1 MKIYLETVTEIFS
14 FFPNFSFIIKDRE
27 TFFTPAQRSQVV
39 WKILTR
45 TRFDE
50 GVRDKPAVHQVSD
63 KTTKLIWICRF
74 GMSFVIYFLLN
85 LKQTGIR
92 RLLNDKTF
100 HAAFPLHDGP
110 YDEDDFN
117 GEPNDR
123 RVSSNKE
130 FIKE

>member
-1 MKIYLETVTEIFS
+1 MS
-14 FFPNFSFIIKDRE
+14 RGNFLCYFVHNSFIIKDRE
-27 TFFTPAQRSQVV
+27 TFFTPAQRSQIV

-50 GVRDKPAVHQVSD
+50 GVNDKPAIHQVAEIMNWKKAFELVSRERN
-63 KTTKLIWICRF
+63 K
-74 GMSFVIYFLLN
+74 SF
-85 LKQTGIR
+85 QTGIR

-110 YDEDDFN
+110 YDEDDYN

-123 RVSSNKE
+123 RVE
-130 FIKE
+130 FFFS